1 MHEVKHVIF
10 VFVPGVAVLLDFT
23 DSLLSTVG
31 IHASIQFIVVDGL
44 TLVLSYECIIFNTW
58 TLQMVK
64 VVSEAFLVL
73 EPFLVLSPRLCVAF
87 NPYVLPFEMHRH
99 EWCRSFVGRK
109 NCRLYYMVL

>member
-1 MHEVKHVIF
+1 MHEVQHVIF
-10 VFVPGVAVLLDFT
+10 VFMPGVAVPLDFT
-23 DSLLSTVG
+23 NSLLSTVG

-73 EPFLVLSPRLCVAF
+73 GPFLVLSPWLCVAF
-87 NPYVLPFEMHRH
+87 NPYVLPFEIGMNG
-99 EWCRSFVGRK
+99 VD
-109 NCRLYYMVL
+109 LL